1 VGGVSAVPADEWAD
15 GADLPAADPLA
26 EAERLAASVKPRPPA
41 PPASEAEPARLFYPS
56 LDLFVAEQLAP
67 LYRRPLGAGR
77 TWCPEWWRHAEGITR
92 LRALWLSWEHLRWE
106 PALGMSVWLR
116 DHADVHMAVLLDADG
131 PFHGCHP
138 EKGHNG
144 TRLDPLPVTAP
155 PAGLFEES
163 PGGTPPRVGV

>member
-1 VGGVSAVPADEWAD
+1 VGGVTAAE
-15 GADLPAADPLA
+15 LPPDDW
-26 EAERLAASVKPRPPA
+26 
-41 PPASEAEPARLFYPS
+41 AEPEPPRLFYAS

-92 LRALWLSWEHLRWE
+92 LEALWRSWEHLRHE

-116 DHADVHMAVLLDADG
+116 DHADVHMAVLLDGDG

-138 EKGHNG
+138 DKGHNSG
-144 TRLDPLPVTAP
+144 RLGPLPVLPP
-155 PAGLFEES
+155 PAGLF
-163 PGGTPPRVGV
+163 PLANGGNGDNVPNAPIGG